1 MDGTMSVRLI
11 YTLLEKHKKTKIIA
25 YSSRFASGELRLSSG
40 PGSLGSVSTQ
50 NLNEGMPAL

>member
-40 PGSLGSVSTQ
+40 QGLWGPYRHKT
-50 NLNEGMPAL
+50 